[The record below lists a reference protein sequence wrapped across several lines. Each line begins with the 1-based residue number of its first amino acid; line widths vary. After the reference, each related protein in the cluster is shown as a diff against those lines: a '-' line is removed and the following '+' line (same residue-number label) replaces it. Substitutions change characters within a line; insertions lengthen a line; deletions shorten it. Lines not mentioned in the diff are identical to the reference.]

1 MAQTFNITKMSEI
14 NPKAIAEIKKLATNL
29 FVKNALN
36 RDEQIEEIT
45 LLVSQHLNMIPDSR
59 RFEAIIAVFFDA
71 VFKVLQRK
79 KKHRDGE
86 LYKFFVL
93 TNHLPVLEN
102 SAFFAQTLAVL
113 SAYFRKDASTIKLFD
128 RLQLLY
134 LYVEI
139 KHFSAANAL
148 AQEMEQEIQES
159 NLSFYALYYICRFQI
174 MNATSNVEE
183 KMRILLKLTVE
194 VFEAQGEEVAL
205 FLMVKWLNN
214 LEIIKNTVYY
224 KALLMNLYQHIREHK
239 NINSA
244 MVGYE
249 LFSMDDKIISPDQ
262 KMEFYKDLIDLNEN
276 ILNAEQL
283 HALHFFAGN
292 YMSGLDE
299 NLGESIQ
306 SYKSSNY
313 FLHKC
318 WERLIGISKY
328 LRMHSKPN
336 DYKNSISYLDKLY
349 LNLSHQTSMRNN
361 SYVEN
366 LQMNYDKIEELY
378 QEVGELSLRDS
389 LTGLRNRR
397 YMENNLTQIVALSFR
412 HKASVSFAMLD
423 IDYFKRVND
432 IYGHAAGD
440 SVLRDLG
447 TILESAFRKSD
458 IIIRYGGE
466 EFLVVLFDV
475 SMQRS
480 KKMMQDLRQQ
490 IENKTFQYKN
500 NKIKITISIG
510 LSCEQFSTSADCCEL
525 QRFVQNADAALYKAK
540 EKGRNRVEVYRK
552 NKNPA

>member
-1 MAQTFNITKMSEI
+1 MAQTYNITKMSEI

-148 AQEMEQEIQES
+148 AQELEQEIEES

-183 KMRILLKLTVE
+183 KMRILLTLTVE

-249 LFSMDDKIISPDQ
+249 LFSMDDKIISPEQ
-262 KMEFYKDLIDLNEN
+262 KMEFYKDLIDFNEN

-299 NLGESIQ
+299 NLRESIQ